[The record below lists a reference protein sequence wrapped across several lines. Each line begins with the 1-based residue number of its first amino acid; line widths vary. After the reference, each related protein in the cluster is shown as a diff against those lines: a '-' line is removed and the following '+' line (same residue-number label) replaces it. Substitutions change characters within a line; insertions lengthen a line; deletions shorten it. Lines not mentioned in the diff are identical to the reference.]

1 MPPTSDADVDTRS
14 QLEARKR
21 TLLSN
26 VERALL
32 DALAESPD
40 VHRSI
45 WRLQKAGFTLR
56 LSIECHGA
64 PGDDGGPRI
73 SDVGHLPHRRRGSRL
88 PALDRHR
95 SHPPHPAAPPRV
107 SGSIPEP
114 QPAPTEI
121 LGLPL
126 PRLAAA
132 LEPWIDRPFRAR
144 QIFVALHR
152 RRVAISG

>member
-1 MPPTSDADVDTRS
+1 MTDVDTRS

-56 LSIECHGA
+56 LSIECHESNGESAAAEAPEAAPA
-64 PGDDGGPRI
+64 PG
-73 SDVGHLPHRRRGSRL
+73 
-88 PALDRHR
+88 
-95 SHPPHPAAPPRV
+95 PHPIAFRIDADDLGFLRSIGIDPTRRPR
-107 SGSIPEP
+107 
-114 QPAPTEI
+114 
-121 LGLPL
+121 
-126 PRLAAA
+126 PR
-132 LEPWIDRPFRAR
+132 RAT
-144 QIFVALHR
+144 
-152 RRVAISG
+152 

>member
-1 MPPTSDADVDTRS
+1 MPRTSDADVDTRS

-56 LSIECHGA
+56 LSIECHEAHEAKTEKPAEPA
-64 PGDDGGPRI
+64 PATSATFRI
-73 SDVGHLPHRRRGSRL
+73 DAEDLGFLRSIGIDPTRRTRPRRR
-88 PALDRHR
+88 A
-95 SHPPHPAAPPRV
+95 
-107 SGSIPEP
+107 
-114 QPAPTEI
+114 
-121 LGLPL
+121 
-126 PRLAAA
+126 
-132 LEPWIDRPFRAR
+132 
-144 QIFVALHR
+144 
-152 RRVAISG
+152 

>member
-1 MPPTSDADVDTRS
+1 LTVAGAVAQNADGPVTDVDARS

-56 LSIECHGA
+56 LSIECHESNGESSTA
-64 PGDDGGPRI
+64 ETPASPPNALESPHPGPRPSPRPI
-73 SDVGHLPHRRRGSRL
+73 TFRIDADDLGFLRSIGIDPTRR
-88 PALDRHR
+88 
-95 SHPPHPAAPPRV
+95 PR
-107 SGSIPEP
+107 
-114 QPAPTEI
+114 
-121 LGLPL
+121 
-126 PRLAAA
+126 PR
-132 LEPWIDRPFRAR
+132 RKT
-144 QIFVALHR
+144 
-152 RRVAISG
+152 